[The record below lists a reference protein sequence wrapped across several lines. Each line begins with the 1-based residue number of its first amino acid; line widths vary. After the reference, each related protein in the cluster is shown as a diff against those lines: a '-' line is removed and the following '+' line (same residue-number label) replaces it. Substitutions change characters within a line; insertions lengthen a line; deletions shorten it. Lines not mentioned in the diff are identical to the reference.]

1 MKVSDILTGNF
12 APLEIPMIDIDGT
25 KPLIYNEPDAL
36 RAEIAEKDLF
46 MPDEAEEEFLMFP
59 AEIIDFWG
67 RAKDGPHQTLRWRKK
82 VRNFGVEIKAE
93 HKFEEVAED
102 QEQPPDL
109 ADENVDAVSNECEF
123 VFNEPEMLD
132 VPQTA

>member
-1 MKVSDILTGNF
+1 MDKNEEFKANESDQRELKSGDLKEMKVSDILTGNF

-67 RAKDGPHQTLRWRKK
+67 RAKDGPH
-82 VRNFGVEIKAE
+82 
-93 HKFEEVAED
+93 
-102 QEQPPDL
+102 
-109 ADENVDAVSNECEF
+109 
-123 VFNEPEMLD
+123 
-132 VPQTA
+132 